1 METSKSWVKKH
12 EISHMAS
19 FICQHSA
26 AYRSGNWDDRRHLA
40 EVSEGNGYEDDVF
53 EEDEDQNNRG
63 VYDTKR
69 QNGETKWGGRS
80 GDHSHK

>member
-1 METSKSWVKKH
+1 
-12 EISHMAS
+12 
-19 FICQHSA
+19 
-26 AYRSGNWDDRRHLA
+26 
-40 EVSEGNGYEDDVF
+40 VSEGNGYEDDVF